1 MRTHLDNSYP
11 GSKIVLTKKARRFI
25 GTRRNDGDGNL
36 RLLYL
41 EAHAARV
48 KLLVRRS
55 MRRRHRD
62 LSKRLPRF
70 DKRERSLVI
79 VAVHSRQKN
88 CGRLG
93 RGGNFRSLGYTGS

>member
-36 RLLYL
+36 HLLHL

-48 KLLVRRS
+48 
-55 MRRRHRD
+55 
-62 LSKRLPRF
+62 
-70 DKRERSLVI
+70 
-79 VAVHSRQKN
+79 N
-88 CGRLG
+88 CWCADGCATDIATWASGCRV
-93 RGGNFRSLGYTGS
+93 STTASAAW

>member
-48 KLLVRRS
+48 WASGCRVS
-55 MRRRHRD
+55 TTA
-62 LSKRLPRF
+62 S
-70 DKRERSLVI
+70 
-79 VAVHSRQKN
+79 AAW
-88 CGRLG
+88 
-93 RGGNFRSLGYTGS
+93 